1 MSAKEL
7 VLKMQAAAQQQVED
21 LSAIAAELDKDVQ
34 APVVDD
40 ADGKL
45 QAQID
50 ELVKE
55 RDALRTAIQSE
66 IDDKK
71 QDTARLEAAIAPVE
85 VAPTPVVPAPVEA
98 PAPEQPA
105 APAPVADEPAAQDPA
120 PVVDA
125 PAQPAQDP
133 APAPVITDGVA
144 PLI

>member
-7 VLKMQAAAQQQVED
+7 VLKMQATAQQQVED
-21 LSAIAAELDKDVQ
+21 LSAIAAELDQDAQ
-34 APVVDD
+34 APVVVD

-105 APAPVADEPAAQDPA
+105 AQDPA

-133 APAPVITDGVA
+133 APAPVTDGVA